1 MALVVDRA
9 VQQLSGSRPLRQG
22 RGESQQIT
30 RTAQILTIGV
40 LTLWLGAQ
48 WGMGAPIPWI
58 GAAMWLFGLGAVMV
72 SPAQRFNLLWFVKSG
87 VAVYAL
93 AVIGSR
99 LYLNMTQNVSPE
111 TWASMVGI
119 AQTAVNVVSNTR
131 GNVTTV
137 IIWALWLVIPLG
149 YFSIQK
155 ISQVHMN
162 ESSYFKSGT
171 SGGKSCWIVF
181 HTHFSSILKK
191 CTIRLRM
198 ARIKGQR
205 ISGYCSSTSSRIWLP
220 ASPMMRKFIST
231 ARTNL
236 SSS

>member
-1 MALVVDRA
+1 MSFEQINTFILDIPVYGINGLLWLLYGLAGSMAALVSAGAAAVMGLVVDQA

-22 RGESQQIT
+22 RGESQPIA
-30 RTAQILTIGV
+30 RTAQILTTGV

-48 WGMGAPIPWI
+48 WGMGAPVPWI
-58 GAAMWLFGLGAVMV
+58 GAAMWLFGLGAVLV

-111 TWASMVGI
+111 AWASMVGT

-149 YFSIQK
+149 YFSMLVQK
-155 ISQVHMN
+155 LFLNPVSLIN
-162 ESSYFKSGT
+162 PLSSYADMLAMLRDR
-171 SGGKSCWIVF
+171 GG
-181 HTHFSSILKK
+181 
-191 CTIRLRM
+191 R
-198 ARIKGQR
+198 
-205 ISGYCSSTSSRIWLP
+205 
-220 ASPMMRKFIST
+220 
-231 ARTNL
+231 
-236 SSS
+236 